1 MRHAHI
7 AIALLLVLFAAQ
19 GVRAQQ
25 AGAPG
30 PIVNVS
36 IDPPRVLV
44 GQKTLLR
51 VEVLAPNYMT
61 SPPELPGFQ
70 VRNAVTRQLQSVN
83 RSEER
88 DGTSYA
94 GVQFE
99 YAIYPQE
106 PGSYAVADQKVTVRY
121 AAEPPASREA
131 VVALPRLA
139 FEAFIPDIASSL
151 RPFVAAARLNAEQ
164 TIQRSQDQLKAG
176 DAVTRM
182 VTIKAE
188 GTPAMLLPP
197 QQFAAIDG
205 LALYPAQPALQ
216 DKTDGRTDVLTS
228 MRVDSA
234 TYMLQ
239 RPGDYLLPAIDIGW
253 WNASAGKVELVHLDA
268 VPLQVAANPAT
279 QGAPPAGATGAWW
292 NRGAIIDAVA
302 DHWLVAVLA
311 LATLGVIGWFAPAA
325 ATTIAAGHRRRREA
339 YRQSEAW
346 SFRRLR
352 RAAGSCD
359 ARIVY
364 FAMLDWLQRFEPV
377 APDHTIHALK
387 SVAKDAALDS
397 EIGSIERQLFAP
409 GQGAGKW
416 SPRRLLRQVTAA
428 RRSLRRQV
436 AATGAARRLPPQL
449 NPAGGQVS
457 PGRAWRLPAR

>member
-164 TIQRSQDQLKAG
+164 TIQRSQDQLNAG

-182 VTIKAE
+182 VTIKA
-188 GTPAMLLPP
+188 
-197 QQFAAIDG
+197 
-205 LALYPAQPALQ
+205 
-216 DKTDGRTDVLTS
+216 
-228 MRVDSA
+228 
-234 TYMLQ
+234 
-239 RPGDYLLPAIDIGW
+239 
-253 WNASAGKVELVHLDA
+253 
-268 VPLQVAANPAT
+268 
-279 QGAPPAGATGAWW
+279 
-292 NRGAIIDAVA
+292 
-302 DHWLVAVLA
+302 
-311 LATLGVIGWFAPAA
+311 
-325 ATTIAAGHRRRREA
+325 
-339 YRQSEAW
+339 
-346 SFRRLR
+346 
-352 RAAGSCD
+352 
-359 ARIVY
+359 
-364 FAMLDWLQRFEPV
+364 
-377 APDHTIHALK
+377 
-387 SVAKDAALDS
+387 
-397 EIGSIERQLFAP
+397 
-409 GQGAGKW
+409 
-416 SPRRLLRQVTAA
+416 
-428 RRSLRRQV
+428 
-436 AATGAARRLPPQL
+436 
-449 NPAGGQVS
+449 
-457 PGRAWRLPAR
+457 

>member
-1 MRHAHI
+1 
-7 AIALLLVLFAAQ
+7 LLLVPFAVPAV
-19 GVRAQQ
+19 GAQQ

-36 IDPPRVLV
+36 IDPPRVVV
-44 GQKTLLR
+44 GQKALLR

-106 PGSYAVADQKVTVRY
+106 PGSYAVAGQKVTVRY
-121 AAEPPASREA
+121 AAEPPASRESL
-131 VVALPRLA
+131 VALPRVG
-139 FEAFIPDIASSL
+139 FEAFIPDAASSL
-151 RPFVAAARLNAEQ
+151 RPFVAAAGLSVEQ

-176 DAVTRM
+176 DAVTRI

-205 LALYPAQPALQ
+205 FALYPAQPALQ

-253 WNASAGKVELVHLDA
+253 WNLSAGKVELAHLDA
-268 VPLQVAANPAT
+268 VPLQVAADPAA
-279 QGAPPAGATGAWW
+279 QGALPAGTTGVRW
-292 NRGAIIDAVA
+292 NRDAMIDAIA
-302 DHWLVAVLA
+302 NHWLLA
-311 LATLGVIGWFAPAA
+311 LLILAALGVIGWFAPVAA
-325 ATTIAAGHRRRREA
+325 RTIAVWQRGRREA
-339 YRQSEAW
+339 YQQSEAW

-352 RAAGSCD
+352 RAAGSGD
-359 ARIVY
+359 PRIVY

-387 SVAKDAALDS
+387 SAAGNAALDS
-397 EIGSIERQLFAP
+397 EIGSIERQLFASAH
-409 GQGAGKW
+409 GAGNW
-416 SPRRLLRQVTAA
+416 SPRRLLRQVKAA
-428 RRSLRRQV
+428 RRSLRKQ
-436 AATGAARRLPPQL
+436 ATATGATRQLPPQL

-457 PGRAWRLPAR
+457 PGRVRRLPAR